1 MIDYKKYI
9 NEVSDFPKEGISFK
23 DISPLL
29 ADRVVFKK
37 VIDDMGNLVATT
49 WMDVP
54 DYWIGIESRGFL
66 FATALSYAFGGGV
79 VMCRKGGKLPS
90 TVVHLEYGLEYGK
103 DSLELKP
110 GKGKVVIVDDVL
122 ATGGTLQTTNYLC
135 ETAGYEVVDNLV
147 LIDLL
152 YIPRVFTALGD
163 GFKTF
168 DLEVKSLIQ
177 YE

>member
-1 MIDYKKYI
+1 MDLKKYI
-9 NEVSDFPKEGISFK
+9 RSIQDYPKKGILFRDITTLIKNKEAFRECIDQMSKILNE
-23 DISPLL
+23 L
-29 ADRVVFKK
+29 
-37 VIDDMGNLVATT
+37 
-49 WMDVP
+49 
-54 DYWIGIESRGFL
+54 DYDKIVGIESRGFL

-79 VMCRKGGKLPS
+79 IMCRKGGKLPP

-163 GFKTF
+163 GVKTF

>member
-9 NEVSDFPKEGISFK
+9 NEVQDFPKEGISFK

-29 ADRVVFKK
+29 ADKTVFKK
-37 VIDDMGNLVATT
+37 VIHELGNLVALT
-49 WMDVP
+49 WIDVP
-54 DYWIGIESRGFL
+54 DYWVGIESRGFL
-66 FATALSYAFGGGV
+66 FATTLSYAFGGGV
-79 VMCRKGGKLPS
+79 VMCRKGGKLPP

-122 ATGGTLQTTNYLC
+122 ATGGTLQTANQLC
-135 ETAGYEVVDNLV
+135 ETAGYEVIDNLV

-163 GFKTF
+163 GVKIF
-168 DLEVKSLIQ
+168 DLEVRSLIQ